1 MNNNVS
7 EITIRSDL
15 MNIAQI
21 NTEKKKVQEACEILK
36 RNRIKY
42 SLAFCKKDKEFHY
55 LLRIFNTDP
64 KLLDLVELV
73 ISV

>member
-1 MNNNVS
+1 MNNKVA
-7 EITIRSDL
+7 EIMIKSDV
-15 MNIAQI
+15 MNIAQV
-21 NTEKKKVQEACEILK
+21 NEEKKKLKEVTEILN
-36 RNRIKY
+36 RNHVRY

-64 KLLDLVELV
+64 GLLDLVELV

>member
-1 MNNNVS
+1 MNNKVA
-7 EITIRSDL
+7 EITIRSDV

-21 NTEKKKVQEACEILK
+21 NTEKQKLKEATEILK
-36 RNRIKY
+36 RNHIKY

-64 KLLDLVELV
+64 QLLDLVELV
-73 ISV
+73 ISI

>member
-1 MNNNVS
+1 MNNKVA
-7 EITIRSDL
+7 EITIKSDI
-15 MNIAQI
+15 MNIAQV
-21 NTEKKKVQEACEILK
+21 NEEKKKLKDVTEILR
-36 RNRIKY
+36 RNHVRY

-64 KLLDLVELV
+64 GLLDLVELV

>member
-1 MNNNVS
+1 MNNRIA
-7 EITIRSDL
+7 EISIKSDI
-15 MNIAQI
+15 MNIAQV
-21 NTEKKKVQEACEILK
+21 NEEKKKLRDVTEILR
-36 RNRIKY
+36 RNRVKY

-64 KLLDLVELV
+64 GLLDLVELV